1 MPDYHLFQ
9 IRLSDRQVREMDSD
23 PLLARAYL
31 RARLGQVSGALEFGL
46 HRFTAIVQAQDLD
59 DLLDAT
65 TKIEGPWLLA
75 PHVLHV
81 EQGAKSTAVGDIAVD
96 TSSGEAW
103 LCSSFGWEAL
113 SWTRAEKFLVET
125 AKRSPEL
132 QEEPEALI

>member
-9 IRLSDRQVREMDSD
+9 IRLSDRQLREMESD
-23 PLLARAYL
+23 PQLARAYL

-46 HRFTAIVQAQDLD
+46 HRFTAVVQAQDLE
-59 DLLDAT
+59 DLYENT
-65 TKIEGPWLLA
+65 TRIEGPWLLD

-81 EQGAKSTAVGDIAVD
+81 EPGANMTSVGDIVVD
-96 TSSGEAW
+96 TSAGEAW

-125 AKRSPEL
+125 SKRSPDL
-132 QEEPEALI
+132 QEYQEMAL

>member
-9 IRLSDRQVREMDSD
+9 IRLSDRQVRDMDSD

-31 RARLGQVSGALEFGL
+31 RARLGQVSAALEFGL
-46 HRFTAIVQAQDLD
+46 HRFTAIVQAEDLD
-59 DLLDAT
+59 DLMENT
-65 TKIEGPWLLA
+65 TRISGPWLLD
-75 PHVLHV
+75 PNVLHV
-81 EQGAKSTAVGDIAVD
+81 EAGAQSTSVGDIAVD

-125 AKRSPEL
+125 SKRSPEF
-132 QEEPEALI
+132 QEDVELGP